1 MSEDF
6 WRYIAYLAFVLALVF
21 LLGGCGKKPDDYVD
35 DQCLRIQL
43 AQQCMA
49 NLPAGP
55 VATHYNDWAE
65 VVREC
70 DRLADAQSR
79 RQRQYIKPECV
90 NEY

>member
-1 MSEDF
+1 MTKYF
-6 WRYIAYLAFVLALVF
+6 WRNFLFVVLMLL
-21 LLGGCGKKPDDYVD
+21 LLGGCGKHQNDYVW

-43 AQQCMA
+43 AQQCMV

-55 VATHYNDWAE
+55 ISTHYNDWDE
-65 VVREC
+65 VVYEC
-70 DRLADAQSR
+70 DRRAESQSR